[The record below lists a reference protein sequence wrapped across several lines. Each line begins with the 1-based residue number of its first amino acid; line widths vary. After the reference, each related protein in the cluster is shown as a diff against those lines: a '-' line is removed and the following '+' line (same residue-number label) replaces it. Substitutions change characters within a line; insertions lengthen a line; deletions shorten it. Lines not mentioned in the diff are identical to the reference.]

1 MAFKDI
7 VEYDGIKYVDITPD
21 MTSNTTPV
29 PYVASCSSYYKNNG
43 MYNAFA
49 AFDNEFVT
57 YGWATNCVPQ
67 GWVKLDFSKNTT
79 INGVMMYIRT
89 YSGRDNT
96 PNVFTIE
103 GSYDDETYNTIKS
116 CSDITWEDTKQ
127 KFFKFDKPINYRYY
141 RITVTKSNKGDSEDY
156 IDIAELR
163 YLQEVPYY
171 LIKDNT
177 SNKYYTYNND
187 SKSLEEVPDKS
198 IINTNRKNCI
208 ADITSILPLLSEL
221 SSDLTIISNNNDT
234 LNVNGIKVD
243 KSMIATMEPLSMA
256 AYETIHNITADYTT
270 ENNGAIKLIFSF
282 DKGNTWKTYDVSTN
296 VWNTVSVN
304 IPSKLYDNFTS
315 EEKSNWDSA
324 RDIILSD
331 GISVQNLGNV
341 VFSTETIKT
350 LMFAV
355 AFSRPTYADTCTL
368 RGLNIKYDG
377 VVTYIQLAVGSDLT
391 KYEAKVRITG
401 DTIGVT
407 SSTNCDKLLISVVT
421 NV

>member
-1 MAFKDI
+1 MINCALK
-7 VEYDGIKYVDITPD
+7 
-21 MTSNTTPV
+21 SNGAIAT
-29 PYVASCSSYYKNNG
+29 A
-43 MYNAFA
+43 
-49 AFDNEFVT
+49 DN
-57 YGWATNCVPQ
+57 
-67 GWVKLDFSKNTT
+67 
-79 INGVMMYIRT
+79 
-89 YSGRDNT
+89 YSGINVPDN
-96 PNVFTIE
+96 VID
-103 GSYDDETYNTIKS
+103 GSLVTGNGHNWYGGNKLMVTLKGQKSISSMRIMTTGNWGYPCNT
-116 CSDITWEDTKQ
+116 
-127 KFFKFDKPINYRYY
+127 FD
-141 RITVTKSNKGDSEDY
+141 
-156 IDIAELR
+156 L
-163 YLQEVPYY
+163 
-171 LIKDNT
+171 
-177 SNKYYTYNND
+177 YYTLDD
-187 SKSLEEVPDKS
+187 SLNV
-198 IINTNRKNCI
+198 N
-208 ADITSILPLLSEL
+208 SEL
-221 SSDLTIISNNNDT
+221 SKFKKAGTFKFNNTSDTLEEIKFDNILIGKKFMIIPEIQDNSVAVVEFELWGNDFEGVILQSNKNYYSIDEKYYNSSTKNYNAISDLSASNFSNYEFNIYDLFDEITINEETFKPIDKFESFSIISTSQNT
-234 LNVNGIKVD
+234 LTVNGIKVD

>member
-1 MAFKDI
+1 MINWALKSNGAIATADSDDGSNVPGNTIDGSLVTGNGHNWYGGNRLMVTLNGKKSISSMRIMTTNNWGVYCNTFDLYYTLDDSLDVNSELSKFKKAGTFKFKNTMDTL
-7 VEYDGIKYVDITPD
+7 EEIKFDNKLIGKKFMIIPEIQ
-21 MTSNTTPV
+21 
-29 PYVASCSSYYKNNG
+29 NNG
-43 MYNAFA
+43 VAVVEFELWGNFVGVILQSNKNYYSIDEKYYNSS
-49 AFDNEFVT
+49 T
-57 YGWATNCVPQ
+57 
-67 GWVKLDFSKNTT
+67 KN
-79 INGVMMYIRT
+79 
-89 YSGRDNT
+89 
-96 PNVFTIE
+96 
-103 GSYDDETYNTIKS
+103 YNTI
-116 CSDITWEDTKQ
+116 SDLSASNFSNYEFNIYDLFDEITINEET
-127 KFFKFDKPINYRYY
+127 FKPI
-141 RITVTKSNKGDSEDY
+141 
-156 IDIAELR
+156 
-163 YLQEVPYY
+163 
-171 LIKDNT
+171 
-177 SNKYYTYNND
+177 
-187 SKSLEEVPDKS
+187 DKFESFS
-198 IINTNRKNCI
+198 IISTSQNT
-208 ADITSILPLLSEL
+208 
-221 SSDLTIISNNNDT
+221 LT
-234 LNVNGIKVD
+234 VNGIKVD

-270 ENNGAIKLIFSF
+270 ENNGTIKLIFSF

-296 VWNTVSVN
+296 AWNPVSVN
-304 IPSKLYDNFTS
+304 IPTKLYDNFTP

-324 RDIILSD
+324 RDTILSD
-331 GISVQNLGNV
+331 GISVQDLGNV

>member
-1 MAFKDI
+1 MTNWALKSNGAIATADSDDGYNVPGNAIDGSLVTGNGHNWYGGNRLMVTLNRKKSISSMKIMTTENWGYHCNTFDLYYTLDDSLDVNSELSKFKKAGTFKFKNTMNI
-7 VEYDGIKYVDITPD
+7 EEIK
-21 MTSNTTPV
+21 
-29 PYVASCSSYYKNNG
+29 
-43 MYNAFA
+43 
-49 AFDNEFVT
+49 FDNILIGKKFMIIPEIQNNSVAVVEFELW
-57 YGWATNCVPQ
+57 GD
-67 GWVKLDFSKNTT
+67 DFEGVILQSNKN
-79 INGVMMYIRT
+79 Y
-89 YSGRDNT
+89 YS
-96 PNVFTIE
+96 I
-103 GSYDDETYNTIKS
+103 DEKYYNPSTKNYNTI
-116 CSDITWEDTKQ
+116 SDLSASNFSNYGFNIYDLFDEITINEET
-127 KFFKFDKPINYRYY
+127 FKPI
-141 RITVTKSNKGDSEDY
+141 
-156 IDIAELR
+156 
-163 YLQEVPYY
+163 
-171 LIKDNT
+171 
-177 SNKYYTYNND
+177 
-187 SKSLEEVPDKS
+187 DKFESFS
-198 IINTNRKNCI
+198 IISTSQNT
-208 ADITSILPLLSEL
+208 
-221 SSDLTIISNNNDT
+221 LT
-234 LNVNGIKVD
+234 VNGIKVD

-296 VWNTVSVN
+296 AWNPVSVN
-304 IPSKLYDNFTS
+304 IPTKLYDNFTS

-324 RDIILSD
+324 RDTILSD
-331 GISVQNLGNV
+331 GILVQNLGNV

-350 LMFAV
+350 LMFAI

>member
-1 MAFKDI
+1 
-7 VEYDGIKYVDITPD
+7 
-21 MTSNTTPV
+21 MTN
-29 PYVASCSSYYKNNG
+29 
-43 MYNAFA
+43 
-49 AFDNEFVT
+49 
-57 YGWATNCVPQ
+57 WA
-67 GWVKLDFSKNTT
+67 L
-79 INGVMMYIRT
+79 
-89 YSGRDNT
+89 
-96 PNVFTIE
+96 
-103 GSYDDETYNTIKS
+103 
-116 CSDITWEDTKQ
+116 
-127 KFFKFDKPINYRYY
+127 
-141 RITVTKSNKGDSEDY
+141 KSNGAIATADSDDGY
-156 IDIAELR
+156 NVPNNAIDGSLVTGNGHNWYGGNKLMVTLNGKKSISSMR
-163 YLQEVPYY
+163 IMTTNNWGVYC
-171 LIKDNT
+171 NT
-177 SNKYYTYNND
+177 FDLYYTLDD
-187 SKSLEEVPDKS
+187 SLNV
-198 IINTNRKNCI
+198 N
-208 ADITSILPLLSEL
+208 SEL
-221 SSDLTIISNNNDT
+221 SKFKKAGTFKFNNTSDTLEEIKFDNILIGKKFMIIPEIQTNGVAVVEFELWGDDFVGVILQSNKNYYSIDEKYYNSSTKNYNAISDLSASNFSNYEFNVSDLFDEITINEETFKPIDKFESFSIISTSQNT
-234 LNVNGIKVD
+234 LTVNGIKVD

-324 RDIILSD
+324 RDTILSD

-350 LMFAV
+350 LMFAI
-355 AFSRPTYADTCTL
+355 AFSRPTYADTCIL

-401 DTIGVT
+401 DTIGVK

>member
-1 MAFKDI
+1 MINWALK
-7 VEYDGIKYVDITPD
+7 
-21 MTSNTTPV
+21 SNGAIAT
-29 PYVASCSSYYKNNG
+29 A
-43 MYNAFA
+43 
-49 AFDNEFVT
+49 DN
-57 YGWATNCVPQ
+57 Y
-67 GWVKLDFSKNTT
+67 
-79 INGVMMYIRT
+79 
-89 YSGRDNT
+89 
-96 PNVFTIE
+96 
-103 GSYDDETYNTIKS
+103 
-116 CSDITWEDTKQ
+116 SDINVPDNVIDGSLVTGNGHNWYGGNKLMVTLKGQ
-127 KFFKFDKPINYRYY
+127 KSISSMRIMTTGNWGYPCNTFD
-141 RITVTKSNKGDSEDY
+141 
-156 IDIAELR
+156 L
-163 YLQEVPYY
+163 
-171 LIKDNT
+171 
-177 SNKYYTYNND
+177 YYTLDD
-187 SKSLEEVPDKS
+187 SLNV
-198 IINTNRKNCI
+198 N
-208 ADITSILPLLSEL
+208 SEL
-221 SSDLTIISNNNDT
+221 SKFKKAGTFKFNNTSDTLEEIKFDNILIGKKFMIIPEIQTNSVAVVEFELWGDDFVSVILQSNKNYYSIDEKYYNSSTKNYNAISDLSASNFSNYEFNVFDLFNEITINEETFKPIDKFESFSIISTSQNT
-234 LNVNGIKVD
+234 LTVNGIKVD

-324 RDIILSD
+324 RDTILSD

>member
-1 MAFKDI
+1 MINCALK
-7 VEYDGIKYVDITPD
+7 
-21 MTSNTTPV
+21 SNGAIAT
-29 PYVASCSSYYKNNG
+29 A
-43 MYNAFA
+43 
-49 AFDNEFVT
+49 DN
-57 YGWATNCVPQ
+57 Y
-67 GWVKLDFSKNTT
+67 
-79 INGVMMYIRT
+79 
-89 YSGRDNT
+89 
-96 PNVFTIE
+96 
-103 GSYDDETYNTIKS
+103 
-116 CSDITWEDTKQ
+116 SDINVPDNVIDGSLVTGNGHNWYGGNKLMVTLKG
-127 KFFKFDKPINYRYY
+127 KKSISSMKIMTTGNWGYPCNTFD
-141 RITVTKSNKGDSEDY
+141 
-156 IDIAELR
+156 L
-163 YLQEVPYY
+163 
-171 LIKDNT
+171 
-177 SNKYYTYNND
+177 YYTLDD
-187 SKSLEEVPDKS
+187 SLDV
-198 IINTNRKNCI
+198 N
-208 ADITSILPLLSEL
+208 SEL
-221 SSDLTIISNNNDT
+221 SKFKKVGTFNFKNTNDT
-234 LNVNGIKVD
+234 LEEIKFDNILIGKKFMIIPEIQDNSVAVVEFELWGNDFEGVILQSNKNYYSIDEKYYNSSTKNYNAISDLSASNFSNYEFNVFDLFNEITINEETFKPIDKFESFSIISTSQNTLTVNGIKVD

>member
-1 MAFKDI
+1 
-7 VEYDGIKYVDITPD
+7 
-21 MTSNTTPV
+21 MTN
-29 PYVASCSSYYKNNG
+29 
-43 MYNAFA
+43 
-49 AFDNEFVT
+49 
-57 YGWATNCVPQ
+57 WA
-67 GWVKLDFSKNTT
+67 L
-79 INGVMMYIRT
+79 
-89 YSGRDNT
+89 
-96 PNVFTIE
+96 
-103 GSYDDETYNTIKS
+103 
-116 CSDITWEDTKQ
+116 
-127 KFFKFDKPINYRYY
+127 
-141 RITVTKSNKGDSEDY
+141 KSNGAIATADSDDGY
-156 IDIAELR
+156 NVPGNAIDGSLVTGNGHNWYGGNKLMVTLR
-163 YLQEVPYY
+163 GKKSISSMRIMTTNNWGEYC
-171 LIKDNT
+171 NT
-177 SNKYYTYNND
+177 FDLYYTLDD
-187 SKSLEEVPDKS
+187 SLDV
-198 IINTNRKNCI
+198 N
-208 ADITSILPLLSEL
+208 SEL
-221 SSDLTIISNNNDT
+221 SKFKKAGTFKFNNTSDTLDEIEFDNILIGKKFMIIPEVQGNRVAVVEFELWGDDFVGVILQSNKNYYSIDEKYYNSSTKNYNAISDLSASNFSNYEFNISDLFDEITINEETFKPIDKFESFSIISTSQNT
-234 LNVNGIKVD
+234 LTVNGIKVD

-296 VWNTVSVN
+296 TWNPVSVN

-324 RDIILSD
+324 RDTILSD

>member
-1 MAFKDI
+1 MINCALK
-7 VEYDGIKYVDITPD
+7 
-21 MTSNTTPV
+21 SNGAIAT
-29 PYVASCSSYYKNNG
+29 A
-43 MYNAFA
+43 
-49 AFDNEFVT
+49 DN
-57 YGWATNCVPQ
+57 
-67 GWVKLDFSKNTT
+67 
-79 INGVMMYIRT
+79 
-89 YSGRDNT
+89 YSGINVPDN
-96 PNVFTIE
+96 VID
-103 GSYDDETYNTIKS
+103 GSLVTGNGHNWYGGNKLMVTLKGQKSISSMRIMTTGNWGYPCNT
-116 CSDITWEDTKQ
+116 
-127 KFFKFDKPINYRYY
+127 FD
-141 RITVTKSNKGDSEDY
+141 
-156 IDIAELR
+156 L
-163 YLQEVPYY
+163 
-171 LIKDNT
+171 
-177 SNKYYTYNND
+177 YYTLDD
-187 SKSLEEVPDKS
+187 SLNV
-198 IINTNRKNCI
+198 N
-208 ADITSILPLLSEL
+208 SEL
-221 SSDLTIISNNNDT
+221 SKFKKAGTFKFNNTSDTLEEIKFDNILIGKKFMIIPEIQGNRGTVVEFELWGDDFVGVILQSNKNYYSIDEKYYNSSTKNYNAISDLSASNFSNYEFNIYDLFDEITINEETFKPIDKFESFSIISTSQNT
-234 LNVNGIKVD
+234 LTVNGIKVD

-324 RDIILSD
+324 RDTILSD

-355 AFSRPTYADTCTL
+355 AFSRPTYADTCIL

>member
-1 MAFKDI
+1 MINWALKSNGAIATADNYNGINVPDNVIDGSLVTGNGHNWYGGNKLMVTLKGKKSISSMKIMTTGNWGYACNTFDLYYTLNDSLNVNSELSKFKKA
-7 VEYDGIKYVDITPD
+7 GTFKFNN
-21 MTSNTTPV
+21 TSNTLEEIEFDNILIGKKFMIIPEIQDNS
-29 PYVASCSSYYKNNG
+29 VAVVEFELWGNDFEGVILQSNKNYYSIDEKYYNSSTKN
-43 MYNAFA
+43 YNAISDLSASNFSNYEFNISDL
-49 AFDNEFVT
+49 FDEI
-57 YGWATNCVPQ
+57 
-67 GWVKLDFSKNTT
+67 T
-79 INGVMMYIRT
+79 IN
-89 YSGRDNT
+89 
-96 PNVFTIE
+96 E
-103 GSYDDETYNTIKS
+103 ET
-116 CSDITWEDTKQ
+116 
-127 KFFKFDKPINYRYY
+127 FKPI
-141 RITVTKSNKGDSEDY
+141 
-156 IDIAELR
+156 
-163 YLQEVPYY
+163 
-171 LIKDNT
+171 
-177 SNKYYTYNND
+177 
-187 SKSLEEVPDKS
+187 DKFESFS
-198 IINTNRKNCI
+198 IISTSQNT
-208 ADITSILPLLSEL
+208 
-221 SSDLTIISNNNDT
+221 LT
-234 LNVNGIKVD
+234 VNGIKVD

-256 AYETIHNITADYTT
+256 AYETIHNISADYTT
-270 ENNGAIKLIFSF
+270 EKNGAIKLIFSF

-324 RDIILSD
+324 RDTILSD
-331 GISVQNLGNV
+331 GISVQDLGNV

>member
-1 MAFKDI
+1 
-7 VEYDGIKYVDITPD
+7 
-21 MTSNTTPV
+21 MTN
-29 PYVASCSSYYKNNG
+29 
-43 MYNAFA
+43 
-49 AFDNEFVT
+49 
-57 YGWATNCVPQ
+57 WA
-67 GWVKLDFSKNTT
+67 L
-79 INGVMMYIRT
+79 
-89 YSGRDNT
+89 
-96 PNVFTIE
+96 
-103 GSYDDETYNTIKS
+103 
-116 CSDITWEDTKQ
+116 
-127 KFFKFDKPINYRYY
+127 
-141 RITVTKSNKGDSEDY
+141 KSNGAIATADSDDGYNVPGNAIDGSLVTGNGHNWYGGNKLMVTLKGQKSISSMRIMTTENWGVHCNNFD
-156 IDIAELR
+156 L
-163 YLQEVPYY
+163 
-171 LIKDNT
+171 
-177 SNKYYTYNND
+177 YYTLDD
-187 SKSLEEVPDKS
+187 SLDV
-198 IINTNRKNCI
+198 N
-208 ADITSILPLLSEL
+208 SEL
-221 SSDLTIISNNNDT
+221 SKFKKAGTFKFNNTSDTLEEIKFDNILIGKKFMIIPEIQTNSVAVVEFELWGDDFVGVILQSNKNYYSIDEKYYNSSTKNYNAISDLSASNFSNYEFNISDLFDEITINEETFKPIDKFESFSIISTSQNT
-234 LNVNGIKVD
+234 LTVNGIKVD

-296 VWNTVSVN
+296 TWNPVSVN

-324 RDIILSD
+324 RDTILSD

>member
-1 MAFKDI
+1 MTNWALKSNGAIATADSDDGYNVPGNAIDGSLITGNGHNWYGGNKLMVTLNGKKSISSMKIMTTDNWGVHCNTFDLYYTLDDSLNVNSELSKFKKA
-7 VEYDGIKYVDITPD
+7 GTFKFNN
-21 MTSNTTPV
+21 TSNTLEEIEFDNILIGKKFMIIPEIQNKG
-29 PYVASCSSYYKNNG
+29 VAVVEFELWGNDFVGVILQSNKNYYSIDKKYYNSSTKN
-43 MYNAFA
+43 YNAISDLSASNFSNYEFNVSDL
-49 AFDNEFVT
+49 FDEI
-57 YGWATNCVPQ
+57 
-67 GWVKLDFSKNTT
+67 T
-79 INGVMMYIRT
+79 IN
-89 YSGRDNT
+89 
-96 PNVFTIE
+96 E
-103 GSYDDETYNTIKS
+103 ET
-116 CSDITWEDTKQ
+116 
-127 KFFKFDKPINYRYY
+127 FKPIDKF
-141 RITVTKSNKGDSEDY
+141 KSF
-156 IDIAELR
+156 
-163 YLQEVPYY
+163 
-171 LIKDNT
+171 
-177 SNKYYTYNND
+177 
-187 SKSLEEVPDKS
+187 S
-198 IINTNRKNCI
+198 IISTSQNT
-208 ADITSILPLLSEL
+208 
-221 SSDLTIISNNNDT
+221 LT
-234 LNVNGIKVD
+234 VNGIKVD

-304 IPSKLYDNFTS
+304 IPTKLYDNFTS

-324 RDIILSD
+324 RDTILSD

-355 AFSRPTYADTCTL
+355 AFSRPTYVDTCTL

>member
-1 MAFKDI
+1 MINWALKSNGAIATADNYNGINVPDNVIDGSLVTGNGHNWYGGNKLMVTLKGKKSISSMKIMTTGNWGYACNTFDLYYTLNDSLNVNSELSKFKKA
-7 VEYDGIKYVDITPD
+7 GTFKFNN
-21 MTSNTTPV
+21 TSNTLEEIEFDNILIGKKFMIIPEIQDNS
-29 PYVASCSSYYKNNG
+29 VAVVEFELWGNDFEGVILQSNKNYYSIDEKYYNSSTKN
-43 MYNAFA
+43 YNAISDLSASNFSNYEFNISDL
-49 AFDNEFVT
+49 FDEI
-57 YGWATNCVPQ
+57 
-67 GWVKLDFSKNTT
+67 T
-79 INGVMMYIRT
+79 IN
-89 YSGRDNT
+89 
-96 PNVFTIE
+96 E
-103 GSYDDETYNTIKS
+103 ET
-116 CSDITWEDTKQ
+116 
-127 KFFKFDKPINYRYY
+127 FKPI
-141 RITVTKSNKGDSEDY
+141 
-156 IDIAELR
+156 
-163 YLQEVPYY
+163 
-171 LIKDNT
+171 
-177 SNKYYTYNND
+177 
-187 SKSLEEVPDKS
+187 DKFESFS
-198 IINTNRKNCI
+198 IISTSQNT
-208 ADITSILPLLSEL
+208 
-221 SSDLTIISNNNDT
+221 LT
-234 LNVNGIKVD
+234 VNGIKVD

-256 AYETIHNITADYTT
+256 AYETIHNIIADYTT

-324 RDIILSD
+324 RDTILSD
-331 GISVQNLGNV
+331 GISVQDLGNV

>member
-1 MAFKDI
+1 MINCALK
-7 VEYDGIKYVDITPD
+7 
-21 MTSNTTPV
+21 SNGAIAT
-29 PYVASCSSYYKNNG
+29 A
-43 MYNAFA
+43 
-49 AFDNEFVT
+49 DN
-57 YGWATNCVPQ
+57 Y
-67 GWVKLDFSKNTT
+67 
-79 INGVMMYIRT
+79 
-89 YSGRDNT
+89 
-96 PNVFTIE
+96 
-103 GSYDDETYNTIKS
+103 
-116 CSDITWEDTKQ
+116 SDINVPDNVIDGSLVTGNGHNWYGGNKLMVTLKG
-127 KFFKFDKPINYRYY
+127 KKSISSMKIMTTGNWGYPCNTFD
-141 RITVTKSNKGDSEDY
+141 
-156 IDIAELR
+156 L
-163 YLQEVPYY
+163 
-171 LIKDNT
+171 
-177 SNKYYTYNND
+177 YYTLDD
-187 SKSLEEVPDKS
+187 SLDV
-198 IINTNRKNCI
+198 N
-208 ADITSILPLLSEL
+208 SEL
-221 SSDLTIISNNNDT
+221 SKFKKVGTFNFKNTNDT
-234 LNVNGIKVD
+234 LEEIKFDNILIGKKFMIIPEIQDNSVAVVEFELWGNDFEGVILQSNKNYYSIDEKYYNSSTKNYNAISDLSASNFSNYEFNIYDLFDEITINEETFKPIDKFESFSIISTSQNTLTVNGIKVD

>member
-1 MAFKDI
+1 MINCALK
-7 VEYDGIKYVDITPD
+7 
-21 MTSNTTPV
+21 SNGAIAT
-29 PYVASCSSYYKNNG
+29 A
-43 MYNAFA
+43 
-49 AFDNEFVT
+49 DN
-57 YGWATNCVPQ
+57 
-67 GWVKLDFSKNTT
+67 
-79 INGVMMYIRT
+79 
-89 YSGRDNT
+89 YSGINVPDN
-96 PNVFTIE
+96 VID
-103 GSYDDETYNTIKS
+103 GSLVTGNGHNWYGGNKLMVTLKGQKSISSMRIMTTGNWGYPCNT
-116 CSDITWEDTKQ
+116 
-127 KFFKFDKPINYRYY
+127 FD
-141 RITVTKSNKGDSEDY
+141 
-156 IDIAELR
+156 L
-163 YLQEVPYY
+163 
-171 LIKDNT
+171 
-177 SNKYYTYNND
+177 YYTLDD
-187 SKSLEEVPDKS
+187 SLNV
-198 IINTNRKNCI
+198 N
-208 ADITSILPLLSEL
+208 SEL
-221 SSDLTIISNNNDT
+221 SKFKKAGTFKFNNTSDTLEEIKFDNILIGKKFMIIPEIQDNSVAVVEFELWGNDFEGVILQSNKNYYSIDEKYYNSSTKNYNAISDLSASNFSNYEFNIYDLFDEITINEETFKPIDKFESFSIISTSQNT
-234 LNVNGIKVD
+234 LTVNGIKVD

-315 EEKSNWDSA
+315 EQKSNWDSA
-324 RDIILSD
+324 RDTILSD

-355 AFSRPTYADTCTL
+355 AFSRPTYADTCIL

>member
-1 MAFKDI
+1 MINCALK
-7 VEYDGIKYVDITPD
+7 
-21 MTSNTTPV
+21 SNGAIAT
-29 PYVASCSSYYKNNG
+29 A
-43 MYNAFA
+43 
-49 AFDNEFVT
+49 DN
-57 YGWATNCVPQ
+57 
-67 GWVKLDFSKNTT
+67 
-79 INGVMMYIRT
+79 
-89 YSGRDNT
+89 YSGINVPDN
-96 PNVFTIE
+96 VID
-103 GSYDDETYNTIKS
+103 GSLVTGNGHNWYGGNKLMVTLKGQKSISSMRIMTTGNWGYPCNT
-116 CSDITWEDTKQ
+116 
-127 KFFKFDKPINYRYY
+127 FD
-141 RITVTKSNKGDSEDY
+141 
-156 IDIAELR
+156 L
-163 YLQEVPYY
+163 
-171 LIKDNT
+171 
-177 SNKYYTYNND
+177 YYTLDD
-187 SKSLEEVPDKS
+187 SLNV
-198 IINTNRKNCI
+198 N
-208 ADITSILPLLSEL
+208 SEL
-221 SSDLTIISNNNDT
+221 SKFKKAGTFKFNNTSDTLEEIKFDNILIGKKFMIIPEIQDNSVAVVEFELWGNDFEGVILQSNKNYYSIDKKYYNSSTKNYNAISDLSASNFSNYEFNISDLFDEITINEETFKPIDKFESFSIISTSQNT
-234 LNVNGIKVD
+234 LTVNGIKVD

>member
-1 MAFKDI
+1 
-7 VEYDGIKYVDITPD
+7 
-21 MTSNTTPV
+21 MTN
-29 PYVASCSSYYKNNG
+29 
-43 MYNAFA
+43 
-49 AFDNEFVT
+49 
-57 YGWATNCVPQ
+57 WA
-67 GWVKLDFSKNTT
+67 L
-79 INGVMMYIRT
+79 
-89 YSGRDNT
+89 
-96 PNVFTIE
+96 
-103 GSYDDETYNTIKS
+103 
-116 CSDITWEDTKQ
+116 
-127 KFFKFDKPINYRYY
+127 
-141 RITVTKSNKGDSEDY
+141 KSNGAIATADSDDGY
-156 IDIAELR
+156 NVPGNAIDGSLVTGNGYNWYGGNRLMVTLNGKKSISSMRIMTTENWGVHCNNFDL
-163 YLQEVPYY
+163 
-171 LIKDNT
+171 
-177 SNKYYTYNND
+177 YYTLDD
-187 SKSLEEVPDKS
+187 SLNV
-198 IINTNRKNCI
+198 N
-208 ADITSILPLLSEL
+208 SEL
-221 SSDLTIISNNNDT
+221 SKFKKAGTFKFNNTSDTLDEIEFDNILIGKKFMIIPEIQGNRRVAVVEFELWGDDFVGVIIQSNKNYYSIDEKYYDSSTKNYNAISDLSASNFSNYEFNISDLFDEITINEETFKPIDKFESFSIISTSQNT
-234 LNVNGIKVD
+234 LNINGIKVD

-324 RDIILSD
+324 RDTILSD

-355 AFSRPTYADTCTL
+355 AFSRPTYADTCIL

>member
-1 MAFKDI
+1 MINWALK
-7 VEYDGIKYVDITPD
+7 
-21 MTSNTTPV
+21 SNGAIAT
-29 PYVASCSSYYKNNG
+29 A
-43 MYNAFA
+43 
-49 AFDNEFVT
+49 DN
-57 YGWATNCVPQ
+57 
-67 GWVKLDFSKNTT
+67 
-79 INGVMMYIRT
+79 
-89 YSGRDNT
+89 YSGANVPDNA
-96 PNVFTIE
+96 ID
-103 GSYDDETYNTIKS
+103 GSLVTGNGHNWYGGNKLMVTLNGKKSISSMRIMTTNNWGVYCNT
-116 CSDITWEDTKQ
+116 
-127 KFFKFDKPINYRYY
+127 FD
-141 RITVTKSNKGDSEDY
+141 
-156 IDIAELR
+156 L
-163 YLQEVPYY
+163 
-171 LIKDNT
+171 
-177 SNKYYTYNND
+177 YYTLDD
-187 SKSLEEVPDKS
+187 SLDV
-198 IINTNRKNCI
+198 N
-208 ADITSILPLLSEL
+208 SEL
-221 SSDLTIISNNNDT
+221 SKFKKVGTFKFYNTNITLEEIKFDNKLIGKKFMIIPEIQGNRVAVVEFELWGDDFVGVILQSNKNYYSIDKKYYNSSTKNYNAISDLSASNFSNYEFNVSDLFDEITINEETFKPIDKFKSFSIISTSQNT
-234 LNVNGIKVD
+234 LTVNGIKVD

-296 VWNTVSVN
+296 AWNPVSVN

-324 RDIILSD
+324 RDTILSD

>member
-1 MAFKDI
+1 
-7 VEYDGIKYVDITPD
+7 
-21 MTSNTTPV
+21 MTN
-29 PYVASCSSYYKNNG
+29 
-43 MYNAFA
+43 
-49 AFDNEFVT
+49 
-57 YGWATNCVPQ
+57 WA
-67 GWVKLDFSKNTT
+67 L
-79 INGVMMYIRT
+79 
-89 YSGRDNT
+89 
-96 PNVFTIE
+96 
-103 GSYDDETYNTIKS
+103 
-116 CSDITWEDTKQ
+116 
-127 KFFKFDKPINYRYY
+127 
-141 RITVTKSNKGDSEDY
+141 KSNGAIATADSDDGY
-156 IDIAELR
+156 NVPGNAIDGSLVTGNGHNWYGGNKLMVTLR
-163 YLQEVPYY
+163 GKKSISSMRIMTTNNWGEYC
-171 LIKDNT
+171 NT
-177 SNKYYTYNND
+177 FDLYYTLDD
-187 SKSLEEVPDKS
+187 SLDV
-198 IINTNRKNCI
+198 N
-208 ADITSILPLLSEL
+208 SEL
-221 SSDLTIISNNNDT
+221 SKFKKAGTFKFNNTSDTLDEIEFDNILIGKKFMIIPEVQGNRVAVVEFELWGDDFVGVILQSNKNYYSIDEKYYNSSTKNYNAISDLSASNFSNYEFNISDLFDEITINEETFKPIDKFESFSIISTSQNT
-234 LNVNGIKVD
+234 LNVNAIKVD

-296 VWNTVSVN
+296 TWNPVSVN

-324 RDIILSD
+324 RDTILSD

>member
-1 MAFKDI
+1 
-7 VEYDGIKYVDITPD
+7 
-21 MTSNTTPV
+21 MTN
-29 PYVASCSSYYKNNG
+29 
-43 MYNAFA
+43 
-49 AFDNEFVT
+49 
-57 YGWATNCVPQ
+57 WA
-67 GWVKLDFSKNTT
+67 L
-79 INGVMMYIRT
+79 
-89 YSGRDNT
+89 
-96 PNVFTIE
+96 
-103 GSYDDETYNTIKS
+103 
-116 CSDITWEDTKQ
+116 
-127 KFFKFDKPINYRYY
+127 
-141 RITVTKSNKGDSEDY
+141 KSNGAIATADSDDGY
-156 IDIAELR
+156 NVPDNVIDGSLVTGNGHNWYGGNRLMVTLNGKKSISSMR
-163 YLQEVPYY
+163 IMTTNNWGVYC
-171 LIKDNT
+171 NT
-177 SNKYYTYNND
+177 FDLYYTLDD
-187 SKSLEEVPDKS
+187 SLNV
-198 IINTNRKNCI
+198 N
-208 ADITSILPLLSEL
+208 SEL
-221 SSDLTIISNNNDT
+221 SKFKKAGTFKFNNTSDTLEEIKFDNILIGKKFMIIPEVQGNRVAVVEFELWGDDFVGVILQSNKNYYSIDEKYYNSSTKNYNAISDLSASNFSNYEFNVFDLFNEITINEETFKPIDKFESFSIISTSQNT
-234 LNVNGIKVD
+234 LTVNGIKVD

-355 AFSRPTYADTCTL
+355 AFSRPTYADTCIL

>member
-1 MAFKDI
+1 MINWALKSNGAIATADNYNGINVPDNVIDGSLVTGNGHNWYGGNKLMVTLKGKKSISSMKIMTTGNWGYACNTFDLYYTLNDSLNVNSELSKFKKA
-7 VEYDGIKYVDITPD
+7 GTFKFNN
-21 MTSNTTPV
+21 TSNTLEEIEFDNILIGKKFMIIPEIQDNS
-29 PYVASCSSYYKNNG
+29 VAVVEFELWGNDFEGVILQSNKNYYSIDEKYYNSSTKN
-43 MYNAFA
+43 YNAISDLSASNFSNYEFNISDL
-49 AFDNEFVT
+49 FDEI
-57 YGWATNCVPQ
+57 
-67 GWVKLDFSKNTT
+67 T
-79 INGVMMYIRT
+79 IN
-89 YSGRDNT
+89 
-96 PNVFTIE
+96 E
-103 GSYDDETYNTIKS
+103 ET
-116 CSDITWEDTKQ
+116 
-127 KFFKFDKPINYRYY
+127 FKPI
-141 RITVTKSNKGDSEDY
+141 
-156 IDIAELR
+156 
-163 YLQEVPYY
+163 
-171 LIKDNT
+171 
-177 SNKYYTYNND
+177 
-187 SKSLEEVPDKS
+187 DKFESFS
-198 IINTNRKNCI
+198 IISTSQNT
-208 ADITSILPLLSEL
+208 
-221 SSDLTIISNNNDT
+221 LT
-234 LNVNGIKVD
+234 VNGIKVD
-243 KSMIATMEPLSMA
+243 KSMIATMEPLSMT

-355 AFSRPTYADTCTL
+355 AFSRPTYADTCIL

>member
-1 MAFKDI
+1 
-7 VEYDGIKYVDITPD
+7 
-21 MTSNTTPV
+21 MTN
-29 PYVASCSSYYKNNG
+29 
-43 MYNAFA
+43 
-49 AFDNEFVT
+49 
-57 YGWATNCVPQ
+57 WA
-67 GWVKLDFSKNTT
+67 L
-79 INGVMMYIRT
+79 
-89 YSGRDNT
+89 
-96 PNVFTIE
+96 
-103 GSYDDETYNTIKS
+103 
-116 CSDITWEDTKQ
+116 
-127 KFFKFDKPINYRYY
+127 
-141 RITVTKSNKGDSEDY
+141 KSNGAIATADSDDGYNVPDNVIDGSLVTGNGHNWYGGNKLMVTLKGQKSISSMKIMTTGNWGY
-156 IDIAELR
+156 
-163 YLQEVPYY
+163 PC
-171 LIKDNT
+171 NT
-177 SNKYYTYNND
+177 FDLYYTLDD
-187 SKSLEEVPDKS
+187 SLNV
-198 IINTNRKNCI
+198 N
-208 ADITSILPLLSEL
+208 SEL
-221 SSDLTIISNNNDT
+221 SKFKKAGTFKFNNTSDTLEEIKFDNILIGKKFMIIPEIQDNSVAVVEFELWGDDFVGVILQSNKNYYSIDEKYYNSSTKNYNAISDLSASNFSNYEFNVSDLFNEITINEETFKPIDKFENFSIISTSQNT
-234 LNVNGIKVD
+234 LTVNGIKVD

-324 RDIILSD
+324 RDTILSD

>member
-1 MAFKDI
+1 MINCALK
-7 VEYDGIKYVDITPD
+7 
-21 MTSNTTPV
+21 SNGAIAT
-29 PYVASCSSYYKNNG
+29 A
-43 MYNAFA
+43 
-49 AFDNEFVT
+49 DN
-57 YGWATNCVPQ
+57 
-67 GWVKLDFSKNTT
+67 
-79 INGVMMYIRT
+79 
-89 YSGRDNT
+89 YSGINVPDN
-96 PNVFTIE
+96 VID
-103 GSYDDETYNTIKS
+103 GSLVTGNGHNWYGGNKLMVTLKGQKSISSMRIMTTGNWGYPCNT
-116 CSDITWEDTKQ
+116 
-127 KFFKFDKPINYRYY
+127 FD
-141 RITVTKSNKGDSEDY
+141 
-156 IDIAELR
+156 L
-163 YLQEVPYY
+163 
-171 LIKDNT
+171 
-177 SNKYYTYNND
+177 YYTLDD
-187 SKSLEEVPDKS
+187 SLNV
-198 IINTNRKNCI
+198 N
-208 ADITSILPLLSEL
+208 SEL
-221 SSDLTIISNNNDT
+221 SKFKKAGTFKFNNTSDTLEEIKFDNILIGKKFMIIPEIQDNSVAVVEFELWGNDFEGVILQSNKNYYSIDEKYYNSSTKNYNAISDLNASNFSNYEFNIYDLFDEITINEETFKPIDKFKSFSIISTSQNT
-234 LNVNGIKVD
+234 LTVNGIKVD

-324 RDIILSD
+324 RDTILSD

-350 LMFAV
+350 LMFAI

>member
-1 MAFKDI
+1 MINWALKSNGAIATADNYSDI
-7 VEYDGIKYVDITPD
+7 NVPD
-21 MTSNTTPV
+21 NV
-29 PYVASCSSYYKNNG
+29 IDAS
-43 MYNAFA
+43 
-49 AFDNEFVT
+49 FVT
-57 YGWATNCVPQ
+57 GNGHNWYGGN
-67 GWVKLDFSKNTT
+67 KLMVTLKGQKSISSMRIMTTGNWGYPCNT
-79 INGVMMYIRT
+79 
-89 YSGRDNT
+89 
-96 PNVFTIE
+96 
-103 GSYDDETYNTIKS
+103 
-116 CSDITWEDTKQ
+116 
-127 KFFKFDKPINYRYY
+127 FD
-141 RITVTKSNKGDSEDY
+141 
-156 IDIAELR
+156 L
-163 YLQEVPYY
+163 
-171 LIKDNT
+171 
-177 SNKYYTYNND
+177 YYTLND
-187 SKSLEEVPDKS
+187 SLNV
-198 IINTNRKNCI
+198 N
-208 ADITSILPLLSEL
+208 SEL
-221 SSDLTIISNNNDT
+221 SKFKKAGTFKFNNTSDTLEEIKFDNILIGKKFMIIPEIQTNSVAVVEFELWGDDFVSVILQSNKNYYSIDEKYYNSSTKNYNAISDLSASNFSNYEFNVFDLFNEITINEETFKPIDKFESFSIISTSQNT
-234 LNVNGIKVD
+234 LTVNGIKVD

-324 RDIILSD
+324 RDTILSD

-355 AFSRPTYADTCTL
+355 AFSRPTYADTCIL

>member
-1 MAFKDI
+1 
-7 VEYDGIKYVDITPD
+7 
-21 MTSNTTPV
+21 MTN
-29 PYVASCSSYYKNNG
+29 
-43 MYNAFA
+43 
-49 AFDNEFVT
+49 
-57 YGWATNCVPQ
+57 WA
-67 GWVKLDFSKNTT
+67 L
-79 INGVMMYIRT
+79 
-89 YSGRDNT
+89 
-96 PNVFTIE
+96 
-103 GSYDDETYNTIKS
+103 
-116 CSDITWEDTKQ
+116 
-127 KFFKFDKPINYRYY
+127 
-141 RITVTKSNKGDSEDY
+141 KSNGAIATADSDDGY
-156 IDIAELR
+156 NVPGNAIDGSLVAGNGHNWYGGNKLMVTLKKRKSISSMKIMTTENWG
-163 YLQEVPYY
+163 YHC
-171 LIKDNT
+171 NT
-177 SNKYYTYNND
+177 FDLYYTLDD
-187 SKSLEEVPDKS
+187 SLNV
-198 IINTNRKNCI
+198 N
-208 ADITSILPLLSEL
+208 SEL
-221 SSDLTIISNNNDT
+221 SKFKKAGTFKFKNTMNIEEIKFDNILIGKKFMIIPEMQTNNVAVVEFELWGKDFEGVILQSNKNYYSIDEKYYNSSTKNYNAISDLSASNFSNYEFDISDLFDEITINEETFKPIDKFESFSIISTSQNT
-234 LNVNGIKVD
+234 LTVNGIKVD

-296 VWNTVSVN
+296 VWNIVSVN
-304 IPSKLYDNFTS
+304 IPNKLYDNFTS
-315 EEKSNWDSA
+315 EEKSNWDFA

-350 LMFAV
+350 LMFAI

>member
-1 MAFKDI
+1 MIIPEIQTNSVAV
-7 VEYDGIKYVDITPD
+7 VEFELWGDDFVGVILQSNKNYYSIDEKYY
-21 MTSNTTPV
+21 N
-29 PYVASCSSYYKNNG
+29 SSTKN
-43 MYNAFA
+43 YNAISDLSASNFSNYEFNISDL
-49 AFDNEFVT
+49 FDEI
-57 YGWATNCVPQ
+57 
-67 GWVKLDFSKNTT
+67 T
-79 INGVMMYIRT
+79 IN
-89 YSGRDNT
+89 
-96 PNVFTIE
+96 E
-103 GSYDDETYNTIKS
+103 ET
-116 CSDITWEDTKQ
+116 
-127 KFFKFDKPINYRYY
+127 FKPI
-141 RITVTKSNKGDSEDY
+141 
-156 IDIAELR
+156 
-163 YLQEVPYY
+163 
-171 LIKDNT
+171 
-177 SNKYYTYNND
+177 
-187 SKSLEEVPDKS
+187 DKFESFS
-198 IINTNRKNCI
+198 IISTSQNT
-208 ADITSILPLLSEL
+208 
-221 SSDLTIISNNNDT
+221 LT
-234 LNVNGIKVD
+234 VNGIKVD

-296 VWNTVSVN
+296 TWNPVSVN

-324 RDIILSD
+324 RDTILSD

>member
-1 MAFKDI
+1 
-7 VEYDGIKYVDITPD
+7 
-21 MTSNTTPV
+21 MTN
-29 PYVASCSSYYKNNG
+29 
-43 MYNAFA
+43 
-49 AFDNEFVT
+49 
-57 YGWATNCVPQ
+57 WA
-67 GWVKLDFSKNTT
+67 L
-79 INGVMMYIRT
+79 
-89 YSGRDNT
+89 
-96 PNVFTIE
+96 
-103 GSYDDETYNTIKS
+103 
-116 CSDITWEDTKQ
+116 
-127 KFFKFDKPINYRYY
+127 
-141 RITVTKSNKGDSEDY
+141 KSNMAIATADSDDGYNVPDNAIDGSLATGNGHNWYGGNKLMVTLKGKKSISSMKIMTTNNWGVY
-156 IDIAELR
+156 C
-163 YLQEVPYY
+163 
-171 LIKDNT
+171 NT
-177 SNKYYTYNND
+177 FDLYYTLDD
-187 SKSLEEVPDKS
+187 SLNV
-198 IINTNRKNCI
+198 N
-208 ADITSILPLLSEL
+208 SEL
-221 SSDLTIISNNNDT
+221 SKFKKAGTFKFKNTNDTLEEIKFDNILIGKKFMIVPAIQSKGVAVVEFELWGDDFVGVILQSNKNYYSIDEKYYNSSTKNYNAISDLSASNFSNYEFDISDLFDEITINEETFKPIDKFESFSIISTSQNT

-296 VWNTVSVN
+296 VWNTVSIN

-324 RDIILSD
+324 RDTILSD

>member
-1 MAFKDI
+1 
-7 VEYDGIKYVDITPD
+7 
-21 MTSNTTPV
+21 MTN
-29 PYVASCSSYYKNNG
+29 
-43 MYNAFA
+43 
-49 AFDNEFVT
+49 
-57 YGWATNCVPQ
+57 WA
-67 GWVKLDFSKNTT
+67 L
-79 INGVMMYIRT
+79 
-89 YSGRDNT
+89 
-96 PNVFTIE
+96 
-103 GSYDDETYNTIKS
+103 
-116 CSDITWEDTKQ
+116 
-127 KFFKFDKPINYRYY
+127 
-141 RITVTKSNKGDSEDY
+141 KSNGAIATADSDDGY
-156 IDIAELR
+156 NVPGNAIDGSLVAGNGHNWYGGNKLMVTLKKRKSISSMKIMTTENWGYR
-163 YLQEVPYY
+163 C
-171 LIKDNT
+171 NT
-177 SNKYYTYNND
+177 FDLYYTLDD
-187 SKSLEEVPDKS
+187 SLNV
-198 IINTNRKNCI
+198 N
-208 ADITSILPLLSEL
+208 SEL
-221 SSDLTIISNNNDT
+221 SKFKKAGTFKFKNTMNIEEIKFDNILIGKKFMIIPEMQTNNVAVVEFELWGKDFEGVILQSNKDYYSIDEKYYNSSTKNYNAISDLSASNFSNYEFDISDLFDEITINEETFKPIDKFESFSIISTSQNT
-234 LNVNGIKVD
+234 LTVNGIKVD

-304 IPSKLYDNFTS
+304 IPNKLYDNFTS
-315 EEKSNWDSA
+315 EEKSNWDFA

-350 LMFAV
+350 LMFAI

>member
-1 MAFKDI
+1 MINWALKSNGAIATADSDDGYNVPGNAIDGSLVTGNGHNWYGGNRLMVTLNGKKSISSMKIMTTENWGYHCNTFDLYYTLDDSLDVNSELSKFKKVGTFKFNNTNNI
-7 VEYDGIKYVDITPD
+7 LEEIK
-21 MTSNTTPV
+21 
-29 PYVASCSSYYKNNG
+29 
-43 MYNAFA
+43 
-49 AFDNEFVT
+49 FDNKLIGKKFMIIPEKQNKSVAVVEFELWGNFV
-57 YGWATNCVPQ
+57 GVILQSN
-67 GWVKLDFSKNTT
+67 KN
-79 INGVMMYIRT
+79 Y
-89 YSGRDNT
+89 YS
-96 PNVFTIE
+96 I
-103 GSYDDETYNTIKS
+103 DEKYYNSSTKNYNTI
-116 CSDITWEDTKQ
+116 SDLSASNFSNYEFNIYDLFDEITINEET
-127 KFFKFDKPINYRYY
+127 FKPI
-141 RITVTKSNKGDSEDY
+141 
-156 IDIAELR
+156 
-163 YLQEVPYY
+163 
-171 LIKDNT
+171 
-177 SNKYYTYNND
+177 
-187 SKSLEEVPDKS
+187 DKFESFS
-198 IINTNRKNCI
+198 IISTSQNT
-208 ADITSILPLLSEL
+208 
-221 SSDLTIISNNNDT
+221 LT
-234 LNVNGIKVD
+234 VNGIKVD

-270 ENNGAIKLIFSF
+270 ENNGTIKLIFSF
-282 DKGNTWKTYDVSTN
+282 DKGNTWKTYDVSNN

-324 RDIILSD
+324 RDTILSD
-331 GISVQNLGNV
+331 GISVQNLGDV

-350 LMFAV
+350 LMFAI